1 MLMKFEEL
9 DYPALA
15 VLAYANTSRPDPMAA
30 AIATQY
36 FSEIYGVRVD
46 TNQLIRD
53 AQRIEAEIEE
63 SLRRKQE
70 RVTEMSALYI

>member
-1 MLMKFEEL
+1 
-9 DYPALA
+9 
-15 VLAYANTSRPDPMAA
+15 MAA

-36 FSEIYGVRVD
+36 FSEIYGVKVD

-70 RVTEMSALYI
+70 RVTEISALYI